1 MLHPDLRGRIVLIRP
16 SELRGTL
23 GIVGKNTTTYKSAW
37 TGVAS
42 LGSGCKGGGGR
53 VLRSARSLLHHV
65 VYKHVCGGG
74 VAKLKQ
80 TSH

>member
-42 LGSGCKGGGGR
+42 LGSGCKGGG
-53 VLRSARSLLHHV
+53 
-65 VYKHVCGGG
+65 
-74 VAKLKQ
+74 
-80 TSH
+80 